1 MEIDIAARLDS
12 ANNDRLTA
20 LKAVTNFGMPM
31 EEFDSEG
38 KWARYLQ
45 FWYASLTSNER

>member
-1 MEIDIAARLDS
+1 MEIDIAARLD
-12 ANNDRLTA
+12 AHNDRLTA

-38 KWARYLQ
+38 KLAQYLQ
-45 FWYASLTSNER
+45 F

>member
-1 MEIDIAARLDS
+1 MMEMDIAARLDS

-20 LKAVTNFGMPM
+20 LKAVTNFSMPI

-38 KWARYLQ
+38 EL
-45 FWYASLTSNER
+45 S